1 MCRHIATAYRRVG
14 NALHIAVLAS
24 IAIYGVAIWNLLSLD
39 AGERRESSSLL
50 GPYLNAKQPMWW
62 LSFDPHWMRDGFCM
76 PHEEIPLLTT
86 HERSAFLMVAL
97 SICGFILLHSL
108 KDPQHK
114 MQNAKERVKWA
125 LVGAIGHAAGHI
137 ILAVTK
143 RHGLLP
149 SGDVSAVD
157 EFRADDC
164 NFVTYA
170 KHIPGYFLFWIP
182 LVKTYMYN
190 VSQNYVAGFA
200 ALIWIGGMQLPL
212 KFGFSYTLIVLF
224 AGQNDITVTTGSI

>member
-1 MCRHIATAYRRVG
+1 MPAAESDRYRRVG
-14 NALHIAVLAS
+14 NALHIAVLTS
-24 IAIYGVAIWNLLSLD
+24 IAIYGVAIWKLLSL
-39 AGERRESSSLL
+39 GTETGGGGGRESS
-50 GPYLNAKQPMWW
+50 LNIWNSIQQQRRQ
-62 LSFDPHWMRDGFCM
+62 LSFDPHWMQDGFCM

-86 HERSAFLMVAL
+86 HERSAFLMIAL
-97 SICGFILLHSL
+97 SVLGFCLIHIL

-149 SGDVSAVD
+149 SGDVSAGD

-170 KHIPGYFLFWIP
+170 KHNRDTSCSGYR
-182 LVKTYMYN
+182 
-190 VSQNYVAGFA
+190 S
-200 ALIWIGGMQLPL
+200 
-212 KFGFSYTLIVLF
+212 
-224 AGQNDITVTTGSI
+224 